1 MKLVVSSALCLT
13 LALALGVQK
22 SHASGPPPPSAR
34 LGTSFDMMS
43 ELSTFEGVWSGIGI
57 YSSSSNILQ
66 SVATLRITRPPERDF
81 LVFELLDDRGNL
93 REYAIISYNPTTA
106 DYEVYY
112 PGYGGIFSEQVDR
125 RVAEVIFSDHRSL
138 EWKYPRLSPNGW
150 QHYNLI
156 KVTDELVTLTI
167 SNVSTQGETTSTEVY
182 TLEPVDH

>member
-1 MKLVVSSALCLT
+1 M
-13 LALALGVQK
+13 
-22 SHASGPPPPSAR
+22 
-34 LGTSFDMMS
+34 
-43 ELSTFEGVWSGIGI
+43 
-57 YSSSSNILQ
+57 
-66 SVATLRITRPPERDF
+66 
-81 LVFELLDDRGNL
+81 FELLDDRGNL